1 MNMTGELKGI
11 QISYPAH
18 RAVITLEVDAL
29 PEEVEQYREQNLDIK
44 IVVHREKRT
53 LTANAYYW
61 ELVSKL
67 AQVMKLS
74 RTEMHNWLLSE
85 YGQISINAEGVA
97 DWAIKSPRFDWM
109 RSEQEHYRPAHR
121 SVTIQG
127 NQYPVYWIIKGSHL
141 YNRAEMAELID
152 GAVRECRE
160 QGIETR
166 PDEEVANLWQV

>member
-1 MNMTGELKGI
+1 MNMTGELRGI

-18 RAVITLEVDAL
+18 RAVITLEVDAQ

-85 YGQISINAEGVA
+85 YGQISVNSEGVA

-109 RSEQEHYRPAHR
+109 RSEQTHYRPARR
-121 SVTIQG
+121 SVIIQG
-127 NQYPVYWIIKGSHL
+127 KAYPVYWVIKGSHL
-141 YNRAEMAELID
+141 YNRAEMSDLID
-152 GAVRECRE
+152 GVVRECRE

-166 PDEEVANLWQV
+166 PDEEVQQLWQV